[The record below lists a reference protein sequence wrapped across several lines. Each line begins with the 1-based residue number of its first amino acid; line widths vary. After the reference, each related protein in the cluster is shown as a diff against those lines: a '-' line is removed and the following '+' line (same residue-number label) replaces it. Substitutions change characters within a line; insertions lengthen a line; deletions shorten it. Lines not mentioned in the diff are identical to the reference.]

1 MLSGK
6 KGLILTGSE
15 DLADSIEV
23 AQFALSASHEVSGT
37 DALMRVVLDS
47 DLCVSVGYRQ
57 IRKVRGL
64 VSHGTYLRP
73 FCTVIVLMKFK

>member
-47 DLCVSVGYRQ
+47 DCVSVGYRQ
-57 IRKVRGL
+57 IIKVRGL
-64 VSHGTYLRP
+64 VSLCTYLRP